1 MGCADVAAASSTTW
15 FRFLSCAV
23 PAIKTPRFL
32 SWKPSSS
39 VLVATRA
46 PRQGRKSRLWQCESP
61 VIIVGGS
68 VLVSLPV
75 GLLMCL
81 ILTVV
86 ALLVW
91 RVPVHPTDAERS
103 DHLDDIPD

>member
-1 MGCADVAAASSTTW
+1 
-15 FRFLSCAV
+15 
-23 PAIKTPRFL
+23 
-32 SWKPSSS
+32 
-39 VLVATRA
+39 
-46 PRQGRKSRLWQCESP
+46 
-61 VIIVGGS
+61 

-103 DHLDDIPD
+103 DHLDDIPDRPDEGEVSGSGLH